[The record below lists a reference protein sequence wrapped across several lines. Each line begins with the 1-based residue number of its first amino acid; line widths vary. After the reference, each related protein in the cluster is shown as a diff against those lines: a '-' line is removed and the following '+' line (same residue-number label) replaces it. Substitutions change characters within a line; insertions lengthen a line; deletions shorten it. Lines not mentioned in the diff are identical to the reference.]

1 MRNLVKSFLVILVTL
16 GVSLDASPQV
26 ELGTQEIGK
35 PSVKLSI
42 SPADPTTKDQITF
55 TVEALD
61 NSRTGLK
68 RIVLLVNDREVYV
81 CLTSP
86 CAYFGGPYPEGPLKY
101 GARVFDNT
109 SNDPWTG
116 FRTVNVRLP
125 SGPVGTPERAI
136 HLLPLAESTPTRWTD
151 GTIDLPFPGQEDDIR
166 GFVCYLDGALL
177 EDDQVYPRV
186 LLTRPKLMEANA
198 AIIGIFKL
206 GNLPRNAVFRT
217 KVGFLKE
224 EDRTDSADFKVFV
237 SGDPSGVA
245 AQRSFY
251 DGRLDDLALDL
262 GRFSGQD
269 VEIVLEVRALET
281 LTRHLAAWVDPHIEW

>member
-1 MRNLVKSFLVILVTL
+1 MGDRIKSFLAIGAVLAVSADAFPQERF
-16 GVSLDASPQV
+16 GVQ
-26 ELGTQEIGK
+26 ELGK

-55 TVEALD
+55 TVEAVD
-61 NSRTGLK
+61 TSRTGLK
-68 RIVLLVNDREVYV
+68 RIVLLVNDREVQV

-86 CAYFGGPYPEGPLKY
+86 CAYFGGPYSEGPLKY

-116 FRTVNVRLP
+116 FRTVNVKSP
-125 SGPVGTPERAI
+125 STPVGMPERAI
-136 HLLPLAESTPTRWTD
+136 HLMPLAESPSTRWTD
-151 GTIDLPFPGQEDDIR
+151 GTIDLPFPGQEDGIR
-166 GFVCYLDGALL
+166 GFVCTQDDALL

-186 LLTRPKLMEANA
+186 LLTRPKLMEADA
-198 AIIGIFKL
+198 SIIGIFKL
-206 GNLPRNAVFRT
+206 ENLPRNAVFRT
-217 KVGFLKE
+217 NVGFLKE

-237 SGDPSGVA
+237 SRDPSLVEVRRG
-245 AQRSFY
+245 FY

-262 GRFSGQD
+262 SRYYGQD

-281 LTRHLAAWVDPHIEW
+281 LTRHLAVWVDPRIEW